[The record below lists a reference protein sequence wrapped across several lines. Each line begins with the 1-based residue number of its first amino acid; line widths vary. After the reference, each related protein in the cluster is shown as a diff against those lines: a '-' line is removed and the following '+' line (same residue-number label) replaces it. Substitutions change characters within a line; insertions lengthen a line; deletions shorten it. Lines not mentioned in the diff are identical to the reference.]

1 MRATEI
7 EESMTDELS
16 LGVSDELLPSG
27 NEDNLDFEAKA
38 ARRAN
43 DLPGGAWLANS
54 VSVWSDIRKTAEEQS
69 LKHPA
74 MFPSMLVERLIN
86 TLTNKTQEVVL
97 DPFLGSG
104 STLVAAR
111 RLGKRG
117 IGCELSEEYLD
128 LATQRLAQNSFWES
142 EESNV
147 TLFHGD
153 AREQLKSVPTD
164 TVDITITS
172 PPYWDILNRKRTAD
186 YKDIRHYGN
195 KDGDLGIIASY
206 NGFLDEL
213 ARVFR
218 EVHRT
223 MKPNSYC
230 VVVVMDLRK
239 KDKFFPFHADI
250 AKMMESVGFIYDD
263 MIIWN
268 RQSEYNNLR
277 PLGYPY
283 VFRVNKVHEF
293 VLIFKTRKGEDKQS
307 VDNGFV
313 FEA

>member
-1 MRATEI
+1 
-7 EESMTDELS
+7 
-16 LGVSDELLPSG
+16 
-27 NEDNLDFEAKA
+27 
-38 ARRAN
+38 
-43 DLPGGAWLANS
+43 
-54 VSVWSDIRKTAEEQS
+54 EQS

-86 TLTNKTQEVVL
+86 SLTTKNQDIVL

-104 STLVAAR
+104 STLIAAR

-117 IGCELSEEYLD
+117 IGCELSSEYLS
-128 LATQRLAQNSFWES
+128 LFKQRLSQNSFWD
-142 EESNV
+142 EEEDN
-147 TLFHGD
+147 LRILQGD
-153 AREQLKSVPTD
+153 AREELQGVEPNS
-164 TVDITITS
+164 VDITITS

-186 YKDIRHYGN
+186 YKEIRHYGN
-195 KDGDLGIIASY
+195 NDGDLGIIPSY
-206 NGFLDEL
+206 HAFLGEVGK
-213 ARVFR
+213 VFR
-218 EVHRT
+218 EVHRA

-230 VVVVMDLRK
+230 VIVVMDLRK
-239 KDKFFPFHADI
+239 KDKFFPFHCDI
-250 AKMMESVGFIYDD
+250 ARMMDGLGFIYDD

-293 VLIFKTRKGEDKQS
+293 VLIFKTRKEGDKSKIDQ
-307 VDNGFV
+307 GLP